1 MSVPVS
7 TGLSSVS
14 QYGHFS
20 PACIEAL
27 YAPLI
32 LRVIEF
38 QVSSGVKLDTCIHLL
53 IVWATVITHA
63 IGAHHTNVPGGYHV
77 VALWTFHDYTITSKF
92 IAVIVIVSQDQ
103 TPPTQLLRPCQ

>member
-20 PACIEAL
+20 PTCIEAL

-38 QVSSGVKLDTCIHLL
+38 HVSSGVRLDTCVHLL
-53 IVWATVITHA
+53 IVSAAVVTHA
-63 IGAHHTNVPGGYHV
+63 VCAHHTNIPGGYHV
-77 VALWTFHDYTITSKF
+77 VALWAFHNDTITSKF
-92 IAVIVIVSQDQ
+92 IALMVIVSQDQ
-103 TPPTQLLRPCQ
+103 TPHLQLLIPC